1 MFHVALKF
9 QYLHTSALPPC
20 TFALATLKTPGGGQ
34 RPGRNKGHKRRQ
46 WWAHNAHHVREGYA
60 PPPQPRPA
68 PASGA
73 PPVVPARAPA
83 PVPVVVIPDDGVPAV
98 SGVSAQNPRPKHK
111 AMPGKPKAK
120 AMPYHL
126 TTKPK
131 VKAKPKAQPG
141 VAGVSGVAGT
151 KRKSSRSPS
160 AGVKRKTA
168 VRLEAASASSAPSNS
183 GASATPVSLRKPLQG
198 ETFMIYSGGM
208 SQASNKNFQS
218 PS

>member
-1 MFHVALKF
+1 MYFCAG
-9 QYLHTSALPPC
+9 YIEDPW
-20 TFALATLKTPGGGQ
+20 GGQ

-73 PPVVPARAPA
+73 PPVVPARVPA
-83 PVPVVVIPDDGVPAV
+83 PVPVVVIRDDGVPAV
-98 SGVSAQNPRPKHK
+98 SGVSAQNPRKSLRPKHK

-141 VAGVSGVAGT
+141 VAGVSGVAGVAGT

-198 ETFMIYSGGM
+198 ETFMIYSAGR
-208 SQASNKNFQS
+208 SQASNKDFQS